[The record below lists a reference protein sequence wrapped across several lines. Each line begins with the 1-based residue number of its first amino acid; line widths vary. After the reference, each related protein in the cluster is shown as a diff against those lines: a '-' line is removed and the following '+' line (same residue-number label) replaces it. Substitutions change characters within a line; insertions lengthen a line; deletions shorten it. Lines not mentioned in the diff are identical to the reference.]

1 VPVTTSAQR
10 RDSAEAAPPT
20 GKPGGDSA
28 EAAPP
33 TGKPGRIASLDWVR
47 GWFLCG
53 SVATA
58 SVLAPRPAQLVH
70 AEWTGVR
77 LEDLVFPLF
86 VTLSGAGLAFAYRNA
101 VGWRATL
108 RRSAVLL
115 FCGLVYNAVA
125 GQTWELSSLRLTGTL
140 QLYAV
145 LVLVIGVL
153 HLVAR
158 GPRAWVVVTAL
169 VALAQGAFLSFW
181 QGTCPGDALTPAC
194 NPSAVI
200 DRALLGPAHMYAG
213 GALGHDP
220 EGLMG
225 ILGACVTAS
234 AGAAAGHLA
243 LSARGGRR
251 GPSYLLGWAV
261 ALMLTAVL
269 AVQLLPAMKR
279 LWTTPFAL
287 GAGALGIA
295 LLALGMAVLDLPA
308 GPRWTA
314 VRSRL
319 AWPQIALG
327 RNSLLVYFGSHLLM
341 DVLLTHGGDPSWAH
355 ALAGSVAVAG
365 RPRVGLVVLMVL
377 GWAVVAAVLHR
388 RRIYLRP

>member
-1 VPVTTSAQR
+1 MPVTTTYVQQA
-10 RDSAEAAPPT
+10 DGAETAARP
-20 GKPGGDSA
+20 
-28 EAAPP
+28 
-33 TGKPGRIASLDWVR
+33 GKPGRITSLDWVR

-58 SVLAPRPAQLVH
+58 SVLAPRPEQLVH
-70 AEWTGVR
+70 ATWTGVR

-108 RRSAVLL
+108 RRSAILL
-115 FCGLVYNAVA
+115 LSGLVYNAVA
-125 GQTWELSSLRLTGTL
+125 GQSWDPATLRLTGTL

-145 LVLVIGVL
+145 LVLVIGAL

-158 GPRAWVVVTAL
+158 GPRAWLALTAL
-169 VALAQGAFLSFW
+169 LVLAQGGFLYLW
-181 QGTCPGDALTPAC
+181 QQSCPGGELTPGC

-200 DRALLGPAHMYAG
+200 DTALLGTAHMYAG

-220 EGLMG
+220 EGVVG

-243 LSARGGRR
+243 LSARGTRR

-261 ALMLTAVL
+261 VLMAAAALA
-269 AVQLLPAMKR
+269 AQLLPVMKR

-287 GAGALGIA
+287 GAGGLGIV

-314 VRSRL
+314 VRERL
-319 AWPQIALG
+319 AWPQVALG

-341 DVLLTHGGDPSWAH
+341 DVLSAHGGDPSWAQS
-355 ALAGSVAVAG
+355 LAASVAVG
-365 RPRVGLVVLMVL
+365 GMPRVGLVLAMVL
-377 GWAVVAAVLHR
+377 GWAMVAAVLHR
-388 RRIYLRP
+388 HRVYLRP